1 MVGKPK
7 EKKETN
13 EIGWVL
19 HLGEGAVK
27 EEKFLYIRKTPH
39 GQELGGGWSF
49 RTSKGNRATSS
60 WKAKQR
66 EFTTEFVAKQHFPA
80 ETWLTLMPT
89 AVSGG
94 WVLRLPGRA
103 PVLTALKIF

>member
-1 MVGKPK
+1 MERYRKMRRQR
-7 EKKETN
+7 
-13 EIGWVL
+13 IWYRDL

-49 RTSKGNRATSS
+49 RTSEGNRATSS

-66 EFTTEFVAKQHFPA
+66 EFIK
-80 ETWLTLMPT
+80 WC
-89 AVSGG
+89 
-94 WVLRLPGRA
+94 
-103 PVLTALKIF
+103 